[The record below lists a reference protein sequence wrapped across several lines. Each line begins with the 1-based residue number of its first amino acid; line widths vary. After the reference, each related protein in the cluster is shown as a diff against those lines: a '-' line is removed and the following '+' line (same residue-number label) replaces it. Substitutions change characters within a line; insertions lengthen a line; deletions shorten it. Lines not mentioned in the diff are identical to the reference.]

1 MLMLIIY
8 ILISNLTETRNNS
21 KYLIGYLNEFIRPLV
36 LMFSE
41 MSGYVKTFK
50 EKNNKLMSLH
60 ITDEKKLLEK
70 YKTIWTKIVDLRNIE
85 LNVLP
90 VHDDRYITTKI
101 RTYGDKGY
109 PNVGGLKVPE
119 DGVECESVDSLL
131 V

>member
-1 MLMLIIY
+1 M
-8 ILISNLTETRNNS
+8 
-21 KYLIGYLNEFIRPLV
+21 IGYLNEFIRPLV

-70 YKTIWTKIVDLRNIE
+70 YKTIWTKIVDLKNIE

-90 VHDDRYITTKI
+90 VHDDKYITTKI
-101 RTYGDKGY
+101 RIYGDKGY
-109 PNVGGLKVPE
+109 PNFGGLKVPE
-119 DGVECESVDSLL
+119 DGVERHSVDSLL

>member
-1 MLMLIIY
+1 M
-8 ILISNLTETRNNS
+8 
-21 KYLIGYLNEFIRPLV
+21 IGYLNEFIRPLV

-70 YKTIWTKIVDLRNIE
+70 YKTIWTKIVDLKNIE

-101 RTYGDKGY
+101 RTYGDKVY
-109 PNVGGLKVPE
+109 PNLGGLKVPE